1 LLIGIQQMI
10 RHPRAVQLAQLKR
23 GEARMER
30 ASGPPTRFASGFGA
44 TPAEFPDFAG
54 PCPRRESRTS

>member
-1 LLIGIQQMI
+1 MI
-10 RHPRAVQLAQLKR
+10 RHPGAVQLAQLKR

-44 TPAEFPDFAG
+44 TPLNSPDFAG
-54 PCPRRESRTS
+54 QFPHPSRTS